1 VRRLSNVMLPDVGF
15 FDLLS
20 QHYRGQRSRP
30 KYLQETTPAM
40 QEAIMLPSWAGQ
52 QEAPTKAPLSTS
64 W

>member
-1 VRRLSNVMLPDVGF
+1 MLPDVGF